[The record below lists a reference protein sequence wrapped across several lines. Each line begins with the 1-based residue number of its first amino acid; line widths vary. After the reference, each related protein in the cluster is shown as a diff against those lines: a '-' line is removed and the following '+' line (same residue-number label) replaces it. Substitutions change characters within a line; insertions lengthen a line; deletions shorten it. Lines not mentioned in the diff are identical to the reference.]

1 MPVSAIIGAVFVD
14 VKGFS
19 SVKYVPTGRN
29 VGHVRI
35 VHGGVCRNVCEAFA
49 QQGEKARFVS
59 MTDSTAL
66 GRDVRDHLSGLGV
79 DLTHTLFSES
89 GMGIWMAILDSNG
102 DLAGSISH
110 QPVFTALEEYVD
122 QNIESILESVDA
134 AVLEIDMSAH
144 IAESVLRAARK
155 LKKPVF
161 AIVGNMEVILAHPE
175 YLRDVSC
182 FFCNEIEAGRL
193 FRTDFTTD
201 RPDQVLAQMPENMY
215 RRGIRKMV
223 ITMGAYGAVYF
234 DATTGESGHCPAIP
248 TSMVDSTGA
257 GDAFFSG
264 SVMALNRGFSLGSA
278 VRVGTRLASATI
290 GCENSVCG
298 RVEGL
303 FDDAEARA

>member
-1 MPVSAIIGAVFVD
+1 MSI
-14 VKGFS
+14 
-19 SVKYVPTGRN
+19 
-29 VGHVRI
+29 RI
-35 VHGGVCRNVCEAFA
+35 LNRSLN
-49 QQGEKARFVS
+49 
-59 MTDSTAL
+59 
-66 GRDVRDHLSGLGV
+66 
-79 DLTHTLFSES
+79 
-89 GMGIWMAILDSNG
+89 
-102 DLAGSISH
+102 
-110 QPVFTALEEYVD
+110 P
-122 QNIESILESVDA
+122 

-193 FRTDFTTD
+193 FRTDFTAS

-223 ITMGAYGAVYF
+223 ITMGAHGAVYF

>member
-1 MPVSAIIGAVFVD
+1 MFVTAIIGAVFVD

-19 SVKYVPTGRN
+19 LVKYVPTGRN

-35 VHGGVCRNVCEAFA
+35 VHGGVCRNVCETFA
-49 QQGEKARFVS
+49 RQGEKAMFVS

-66 GRDVRDHLSGLGV
+66 GRDVRDHLSELGV

-110 QPVFTALEEYVD
+110 QPEFHALEEYVD
-122 QNIESILESVDA
+122 THIESILQAADA
-134 AVLEIDMSAH
+134 VILEIDMSAH

-155 LKKPVF
+155 LKKPVY
-161 AIVGNMEVILAHPE
+161 AIVANMEVILAHPD
-175 YLRDVSC
+175 YLRSVSC

-193 FRTDFTTD
+193 FKMNFSESAPRE
-201 RPDQVLAQMPENMY
+201 VLSRMPENMY
-215 RRGIRKMV
+215 RLGIQKMV
-223 ITMGAYGAVYF
+223 VTMGVHGAVFF
-234 DATTGESGHCPAIP
+234 DASSGESGHCPAIP

-264 SVMALNRGFSLGSA
+264 SVMALNRGFTLGQA

-290 GCENSVCG
+290 GCENSVCEH
-298 RVEGL
+298 VDGL
-303 FDDAEARA
+303 FDDVEARG